1 MVDKLFKEE
10 GHWQRGGHRVIVEFC
25 EGEGCLAEFA
35 VFLLGVGQP
44 LHQALLVHKTYAPA
58 AFAWIE

>member
-1 MVDKLFKEE
+1 M
-10 GHWQRGGHRVIVEFC
+10 IVQFC

-35 VFLLGVGQP
+35 VFLLRVGQP

-58 AFAWIE
+58 AFARIE